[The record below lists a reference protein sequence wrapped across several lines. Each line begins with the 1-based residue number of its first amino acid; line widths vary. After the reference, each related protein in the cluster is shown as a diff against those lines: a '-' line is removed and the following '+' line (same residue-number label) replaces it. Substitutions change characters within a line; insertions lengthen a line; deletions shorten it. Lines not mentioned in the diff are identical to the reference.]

1 MNILFEDLDL
11 VVLDKPPGV
20 VVNEAESVQGETL
33 QAWAREQFG
42 KETWPEDWHEQV
54 PHDFSA
60 EYGTPR
66 DIFENR
72 AGMVHRL
79 DKDTSG
85 VVVFAKHPGALV
97 ALLAAFQKREVQKTY
112 QALVHGLCKADDEEI
127 SAPIGRSSRDRKK
140 WAVTISGRPA
150 TTRFSTLATYVPSK
164 QLLEEIKHTFT
175 AKQAA
180 MYDYFSLLSLHPK
193 TGRTHQIRVHM
204 TYLKHP
210 LVGDTTYVGKK
221 RAKVDQMWCPRH
233 FLHASALQFTHPRT
247 KKELV
252 VTSPLPADLV
262 AVLDK
267 IEPISD

>member
-20 VVNEAESVQGETL
+20 VVNEAESVQGKTL

-42 KETWPEDWHEQV
+42 KDTWPEDWQDQV

-60 EYGTPR
+60 EYGSPQE
-66 DIFENR
+66 IFENR
-72 AGMVHRL
+72 VGMVHRL

-97 ALLAAFQKREVQKTY
+97 ALLAAFRKREVQKTY
-112 QALVHGLCKADDEEI
+112 QALVHGLCKAEEEEVT
-127 SAPIGRSSRDRKK
+127 APIGRSNRDRKK

-150 TTRFSTLATYVPSK
+150 TTRFSTLATYQPGQ
-164 QLLEEIKHTFT
+164 QLLDEIQQTFS

-180 MYDYFSLLSLHPK
+180 MYDYFSLLSLQPK

-204 TYLKHP
+204 AYIKHP

-221 RAKVDQMWCPRH
+221 RAKVDQSWCPRH

-247 KKELV
+247 KNELTI
-252 VTSPLPADLV
+252 TSELPADV
-262 AVLDK
+262 AAVLEN
-267 IEPISD
+267 IERITD